1 MPAAGRRVFSFVD
14 QAVQAA
20 IRVQGVALVRS
31 PFLQDCVGSG
41 DLVMPFPQLR
51 MQVGHRHLLIVDPE
65 GARRPHVAA
74 FCHWLVERFQRVPQ
88 LAY

>member
-1 MPAAGRRVFSFVD
+1 
-14 QAVQAA
+14 
-20 IRVQGVALVRS
+20 
-31 PFLQDCVGSG
+31 
-41 DLVMPFPQLR
+41 